1 MMDGYIN
8 KVLVTLNLYSI
19 INCILYLPLMTLKSV
34 ISEHIIDMHSHSFK
48 LLKYGTGSFNK
59 SQIIFYSSVFW
70 YSEMATN
77 YEVRDIGLFQHILYG
92 RIYFQRSRQFNY
104 NNIVNHLNL
113 MSKGGTNPLN
123 DTFYGCCLNSFKTCI
138 FQIFVLWFLL

>member
-8 KVLVTLNLYSI
+8 KVLDTLNI

-34 ISEHIIDMHSHSFK
+34 ISEHIIDTHSHSFK

-77 YEVRDIGLFQHILYG
+77 YEVRYLFQHILYG
-92 RIYFQRSRQFNY
+92 RKYFQRSRQFNY
-104 NNIVNHLNL
+104 TNIVNHLNI